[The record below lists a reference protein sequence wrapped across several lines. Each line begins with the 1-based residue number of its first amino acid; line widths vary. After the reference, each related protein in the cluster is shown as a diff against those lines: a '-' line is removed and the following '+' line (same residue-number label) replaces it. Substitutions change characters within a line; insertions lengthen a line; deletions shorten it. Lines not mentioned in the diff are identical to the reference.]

1 MRHIVAAAG
10 DYFNVALDVAFY
22 VAFQCGS
29 ADADAGAAGRGYN
42 GALQSAADAGLV
54 ISP

>member
-29 ADADAGAAGRGYN
+29 ADAGAAGRGYN